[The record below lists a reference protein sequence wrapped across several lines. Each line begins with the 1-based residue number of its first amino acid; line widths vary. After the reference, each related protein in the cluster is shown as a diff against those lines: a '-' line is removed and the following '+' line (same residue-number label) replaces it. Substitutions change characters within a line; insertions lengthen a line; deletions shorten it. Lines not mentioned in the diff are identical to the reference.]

1 MSLSLVFTEICFSF
15 SNFLSY
21 DKLLS
26 FLKFDVLPIHYI
38 FSTTEGFPPEK
49 EIYIYV
55 CVCVHTHVCIFPP
68 RNTYISPEYKCFNT
82 VP

>member
-21 DKLLS
+21 NKLLS

-55 CVCVHTHVCIFPP
+55 CVCTHACV
-68 RNTYISPEYKCFNT
+68 YISPKKYLYFSRI
-82 VP
+82 